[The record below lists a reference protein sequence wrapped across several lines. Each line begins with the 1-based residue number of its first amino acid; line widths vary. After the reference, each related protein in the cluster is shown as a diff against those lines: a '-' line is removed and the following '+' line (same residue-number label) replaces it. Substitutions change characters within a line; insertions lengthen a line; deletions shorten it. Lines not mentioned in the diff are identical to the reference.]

1 MPEQDGRPLRIAHAY
16 GNRRDKI
23 EAAATAD
30 IDFIEADIWYRAGD
44 LWVRHERRLGCLPLL
59 FDRRPQGVN
68 RVGPWA
74 MTVFPRHYV
83 RLDVNPL
90 TLAELLKR
98 TRGTRRLLLDL
109 KGDHPASAARAFA
122 ETLARAISDANCE
135 QSVIVCGQ
143 TDVLDDVRKAA
154 PHLDVRHSI
163 ERQEQWDRFLRRLE
177 ADPGLPGVCLHRK
190 LLSDERARLLREKG
204 LQVFCWTVD
213 DTAEAR
219 RLIEM
224 GVDGI
229 ISNNIPLLERLGD
242 G

>member
-1 MPEQDGRPLRIAHAY
+1 MHAKGGRPLRIAHAY

-23 EAAATAD
+23 EAATTAD
-30 IDFIEADIWYRAGD
+30 IDFIEADIWYRAGE
-44 LWVRHERRLGCLPLL
+44 LWVRHERRPGFLPLL
-59 FDRRPQGVN
+59 FDRMQQGVN

-74 MTVFPRHYV
+74 LRVFPRHYI

-90 TLAELLKR
+90 TLTDLLER

-109 KGDHPASAARAFA
+109 KGDHPAASARAYA
-122 ETLARAISDANCE
+122 EALAGALSDARCE
-135 QSVIVCGQ
+135 ESVIVCGQ

-163 ERQEQWDRFLRRLE
+163 ERQQQWDRFLHRLE
-177 ADPGLPGVCLHRK
+177 ADPVLPGVCLHRV
-190 LLSDERARLLREKG
+190 LLSDERARLLREAG

-213 DTAEAR
+213 DPAEATE
-219 RLIEM
+219 LIAK
-224 GVDGI
+224 GADGI
-229 ISNNIPLLERLGD
+229 ISNSLPLLEHLG